1 MKQHKIWIAL
11 AICVMFVYFLRTC
24 SNNSLQR
31 TVGKN
36 EVLKEAVEKVK
47 DGTEVNELKRLRER
61 DSIIKE
67 NSAKEK
73 QIKQLRDKISESDF
87 KIADLKVQISKDK
100 LKIKDMNL
108 SRIADTLNS
117 FYGGKNAIANQ
128 SDISIKSVLPNQI
141 VETYVENEFNKNV
154 VAEKDKQIVVF
165 DSIVGAKDKI
175 IYSKSILLVSAEKSV
190 EEHKEV
196 IKVQEEF
203 SQGIVKENRKIK
215 TKSVFSQILAVG
227 VGAIAGFLIAK

>member
-11 AICVMFVYFLRTC
+11 AIGVIFVYLLRTC
-24 SNNSLQR
+24 SNNNLQR
-31 TVGKN
+31 TIGKN

-67 NSAKEK
+67 NSIKDK
-73 QIKQLRDKISESDF
+73 QIKKLKDKISESDF
-87 KIADLKVQISKDK
+87 KIADLKVQLSKDK

-117 FYGGKNAIANQ
+117 FYGGKNAVANQ

-141 VETYVENEFNKNV
+141 VETYVENEFNKKV

-175 IYSKSILLVSAEKSV
+175 IDSKNILLVSAEKSV
-190 EEHKEV
+190 E
-196 IKVQEEF
+196 QLF
-203 SQGIVKENRKIK
+203 
-215 TKSVFSQILAVG
+215 
-227 VGAIAGFLIAK
+227 